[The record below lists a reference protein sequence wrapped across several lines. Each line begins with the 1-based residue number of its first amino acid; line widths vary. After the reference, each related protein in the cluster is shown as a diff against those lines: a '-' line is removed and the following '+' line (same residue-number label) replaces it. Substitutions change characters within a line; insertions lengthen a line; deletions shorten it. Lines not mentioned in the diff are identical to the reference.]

1 MWISFALTPNRVR
14 AHLAR
19 GVSIVRETDL
29 LSAAGYLCSAADNLR
44 AIGLLALADEVEA
57 FIATLDAEI
66 LLATLTDD

>member
-1 MWISFALTPNRVR
+1 MWISFILTSNRVR

-19 GVSIVRETDL
+19 RMSIVRESDL
-29 LSAAGYLCSAADNLR
+29 LCAAGYLCSAAETLR

-57 FIATLDAEI
+57 FIASLDAEI

>member
-1 MWISFALTPNRVR
+1 M
-14 AHLAR
+14 
-19 GVSIVRETDL
+19 SIVRETDL

-66 LLATLTDD
+66 LLATLTDH